1 MGQQHSN
8 ALVQQLK
15 KHFHLES
22 DLFPIESHFFFEGAQ
37 RQHNLETLRHLAS
50 FGDMVLFLTGD
61 KGAGKTHLLH
71 KLADSSFEG
80 LNVVYLDCELLI
92 QDSHKNN
99 RPILMACFRS
109 LGIKESEGSFSQ
121 ILNALL
127 TECHRL
133 VAVDGVRTLFAFD
146 NADKIPKK
154 ELQEYFSFYKG
165 LPAESA
171 LVMLFAGSSNLIQA
185 SKLGNN
191 VNQNIWW
198 HQVQLKPL
206 PQADVLLYLEQA
218 LMLAGYSETLE
229 LNDVQV
235 KQLVELGKG
244 LPGRINK
251 LFPSVVL
258 EPGLLKIKAKP
269 PSRGA
274 PVWIMFGLA
283 GLLVISFVFVS
294 YQHGL
299 LNRFMPV
306 FSFEDEPLVS
316 KHPIVDEK
324 KEGVRI
330 LEEKSNQQRSRLAML
345 DNVLKEKGINL
356 PTNQDENGEAP
367 SLSVSSKVSDIIL
380 TDESQKQ
387 DLTDVSF
394 DRKNLAEKKLIEKQ
408 VIPEEVTSDSQEPE
422 ASPHSLI
429 ESGVRNTKAFAPP
442 DVSSKSHAAFRSKE
456 WLMEKSKP
464 AYLAQV
470 LGSYSEETAQKFI
483 QKIGKQKFEVYYLE
497 TEHKNKPWFVVF
509 YGVFPAKAHAQ
520 DAVKNAPKLIRSQ
533 NPWIR
538 LSADVLASY
547 PK

>member
-8 ALVQQLK
+8 ALMLQLK
-15 KHFHLES
+15 KHLHLVS
-22 DLFPIESHFFFEGAQ
+22 DPFSMESHFFFEGAQ

-80 LNVVYLDCELLI
+80 LNVVYLDCELLVQGI
-92 QDSHKNN
+92 HKSSS
-99 RPILMACFRS
+99 PILKACFRS
-109 LGIKESEGSFSQ
+109 LGVKEYEGSFSQ
-121 ILNALL
+121 LLNALL

-133 VAVDGVRTLFAFD
+133 VAADGVRTLFAFD

-154 ELQEYFSFYKG
+154 ELQEYFSFCRG

-171 LVMLFAGSSNLIQA
+171 LVMLFAGSSNLIQV

-198 HQVQLKPL
+198 HQIQIKPL
-206 PQADVLLYLEQA
+206 SQADVLLYLDQA
-218 LMLAGYSETLE
+218 LSHAGYSKKLE
-229 LNDVQV
+229 LTDIQIQ
-235 KQLVELGKG
+235 QLVELGKG

-258 EPGLLKIKAKP
+258 EPGLLKFKSKP
-269 PSRGA
+269 QSLTA

-283 GLLVISFVFVS
+283 GLLVVSFVFVS

-299 LNRFMPV
+299 LDRFRPV
-306 FSFEDEPLVS
+306 FSFEDDPSVLKIPV
-316 KHPIVDEK
+316 IDES
-324 KEGVRI
+324 EEHVRI

-345 DNVLKEKGINL
+345 DGVLKEKGINL
-356 PTNQDENGEAP
+356 PAKPFNNDAP
-367 SLSVSSKVSDIIL
+367 PTLLISSDVNDAVT
-380 TDESQKQ
+380 TDESEKQ
-387 DLTDVSF
+387 DLVEVSLDGGSLADKKHIGEQIVPVDVT
-394 DRKNLAEKKLIEKQ
+394 L
-408 VIPEEVTSDSQEPE
+408 DSQEFEVSPQSLVE
-422 ASPHSLI
+422 A
-429 ESGVRNTKAFAPP
+429 GGRNKKAFTPS
-442 DVSSKSHAAFRSKE
+442 DVSRKTHAAFRSKE
-456 WLMEKSKP
+456 WLMDQSKP

-470 LGSYSEETAQKFI
+470 LGSYSEKTAQKFI
-483 QKIGKQKFEVYYLE
+483 QKIGVQKFEVYYLE
-497 TEHKNKPWFVVF
+497 TEHKEKPWFVVF

-538 LSADVLASY
+538 SSTDVLASY